1 MATTAAPHP
10 IGNQFTNLKNII
22 ANAEADVSKFDD
34 KHNVAAGTRVRKAMQ
49 ALKVG
54 AQGIRETVVQK

>member
-10 IGNQFTNLKNII
+10 IGAQFTNLKAII
-22 ANAEADVSKFDD
+22 AQAESDVVKFDE
-34 KHNVAAGTRVRKAMQ
+34 KHNEAAGTRVRKAMQ